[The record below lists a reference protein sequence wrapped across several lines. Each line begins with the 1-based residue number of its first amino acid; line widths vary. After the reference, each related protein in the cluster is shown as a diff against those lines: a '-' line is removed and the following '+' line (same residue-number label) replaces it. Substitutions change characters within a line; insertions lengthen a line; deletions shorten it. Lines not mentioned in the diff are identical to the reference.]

1 MNHKILVIADG
12 RSPTARSWIAHLL
25 KLGFEV
31 SLVSTYR
38 AEPVPGVREAIVL
51 PLALSRFQ
59 PNGSAKGGQKPQAG
73 ASSWLKKV
81 IRRLS
86 PLILKLRYLVGPLS
100 ARMAAGKYRTFLKQV
115 QPDLV
120 HALRIP
126 YEGLLGR
133 FTPEGIP
140 FLVATWGNDLTL
152 HALGSPWI
160 KTATRRCLERADGLT
175 SDTLRDIR
183 LAHEWGLHP
192 DAPTLAVPGSGGL
205 DLDVIDRISPAE
217 FDPSKYNLPAS
228 GAWVVNPRGMRPGSV
243 HQDVFFAAIPK
254 ILAQAPDTFFI
265 CPVLAGVRQAEE
277 WVRGWNIADRTFLLP
292 KLPQNELFALFKRSQ
307 VFVSPSSHDG
317 TPNTLLEALACGC
330 APVAGRIES
339 LEEWITS
346 GKNGELVNPR
356 DPDALAKAVLDA
368 LHSPEKRRQ
377 AAEINRELLL
387 ARAADQATLPAIA
400 AFYNRFLPQK

>member
-1 MNHKILVIADG
+1 MSPKILVVADG

-25 KLGFEV
+25 KLDFEV

-38 AEPVPGVREAIVL
+38 AEPVPGVRDSIVI

-59 PNGSAKGGQKPQAG
+59 PGGSTKEGQGPQAG
-73 ASSWLKKV
+73 TSGWLKKV
-81 IRRLS
+81 VRRLS

-100 ARMAAGKYRTFLKQV
+100 ARLAAGKYLAFLAQV

-152 HALGSPWI
+152 HASGSPWM
-160 KTATRRCLERADGLT
+160 KAATRRCLERADGLT

-183 LAHEWGLHP
+183 LAHEWGLRP

-205 DLDVIDRISPAE
+205 DLDAIDRISPAE
-217 FDPSKYNLPAS
+217 FEPAKYGLPPSGP
-228 GAWVVNPRGMRPGSV
+228 WVVNPRGLRPGSV

-254 ILAQAPDTFFI
+254 ILAQAPDTVFI
-265 CPVLAGVRQAEE
+265 CPALAGVRQAEE
-277 WVRGWNIADRTFLLP
+277 WIRGWDIADRTFLLP
-292 KLPQNELFALFKRSQ
+292 KLPQSELFALFKRSQ

-330 APVAGRIES
+330 TPVVGRIES

-356 DPDALAKAVLDA
+356 DPNALAKAVLTV
-368 LHSPEKRRQ
+368 LNSPEKRKQ
-377 AAEINRELLL
+377 AAEINREILL
-387 ARAADQATLPAIA
+387 ARAADQATLPTIA
-400 AFYNRFLPQK
+400 TFYKQFLPQK